1 MRVTRGPGS
10 CRRCARVCSAPPP
23 PPVGKKSGHFPWDPI
38 PPLHPPGARSG
49 MTSPAL
55 EERSLIHTMSKPKI
69 KGHAPKKLDQIYEI
83 KLDGGFAGQ
92 L

>member
-10 CRRCARVCSAPPP
+10 CRRCARVCSSPPP

-38 PPLHPPGARSG
+38 PPSHPPGARSG